1 MVSPTL
7 KLVEQS
13 DERPMKRVQQ
23 LQEQARAIVM
33 EEITGFENAL
43 LQLCEQAK
51 ELAEAGELV
60 PAGVRELCRSFAD
73 DAEMRAKTLGSLIVR
88 QR

>member
-1 MVSPTL
+1 MASPKL
-7 KLVEQS
+7 KLVEEVE
-13 DERPMKRVQQ
+13 ERPMRRVQQ
-23 LQEQARAIVM
+23 LQEQARVIVM
-33 EEITGFENAL
+33 EEIAGFESAL

-51 ELAEAGELV
+51 ELAEAGDLV

-73 DAEMRAKTLGSLIVR
+73 DAEMRAKTLSSLIVR